1 MGGATGGGDGGGGD
15 GGGAGDGS
23 RGGDGTGGGGG
34 VGGGGGACAAR
45 GFAEGGGVRLAERRG
60 GGVWTRCG
68 GGGVHLAEFDLSAS
82 AASRDACAR
91 CSSMVAFRPRHCG
104 GEEACVCTPAG
115 RDAGQAVPERCR
127 RRASGA
133 PSQRE
138 QLLVLFLA
146 TSPAT
151 LAASACIRIRAV
163 LTVRKKSATGCK
175 IGTISKFGAALARR
189 SQH

>member
-23 RGGDGTGGGGG
+23 RGGDGAGGGGA
-34 VGGGGGACAAR
+34 VGGGGGACAAC

-60 GGVWTRCG
+60 DGVWTRCG
-68 GGGVHLAEFDLSAS
+68 GGGVRLAGFDLSAS

-91 CSSMVAFRPRHCG
+91 CSCMVTFRPRHCG
-104 GEEACVCTPAG
+104 GGEEACACTPAG

-127 RRASGA
+127 RCTSGLA
-133 PSQRE
+133 SQRE

-151 LAASACIRIRAV
+151 LAATACIRASRRYGTKFEEGLYRA
-163 LTVRKKSATGCK
+163 SN
-175 IGTISKFGAALARR
+175 
-189 SQH
+189 

>member
-1 MGGATGGGDGGGGD
+1 
-15 GGGAGDGS
+15 
-23 RGGDGTGGGGG
+23 
-34 VGGGGGACAAR
+34 
-45 GFAEGGGVRLAERRG
+45 LAD
-60 GGVWTRCG
+60 
-68 GGGVHLAEFDLSAS
+68 FDLSAS

-91 CSSMVAFRPRHCG
+91 CSSMVTFRPRHCG

-133 PSQRE
+133 ASQRE

-151 LAASACIRIRAV
+151 LAASACIRAV
-163 LTVRKKSATGCK
+163 LTLARYERSLQLGIKKGPFYFIAPVD
-175 IGTISKFGAALARR
+175 FGAALARPKL
-189 SQH
+189 H